1 VGQDKFLNPFNSPS
15 MDLYAEGAR
24 ILTKQGYAMVGRHS
38 AVKLCH
44 WLRKSLLENKPCY
57 KNTFYGIESHRCLQ
71 MTPAVFHC
79 TQKCLYCWRLQS
91 FTLTE
96 MKKEEV
102 DPPKFILE
110 KSIEEQRRLLSG
122 YKGDERVSI
131 EKWREAMEPKH
142 VACSLTGEPTLYP
155 YLSDFFEEC
164 HKRGMTTFLVTNGT
178 NPEAIEKM
186 DTLPTQLYVT
196 VAAPNEEIY
205 RKLNVPLIK
214 DGWRK
219 LNETLELLSSLET
232 RTVIRHTLV
241 KKWNLGYEEEYAK
254 LDERAEPWFIE
265 PKGYMFL
272 GYSRKRMGLENMPTH
287 EDIRKF
293 GEKLAN
299 LTGYNIEDERADSRV
314 LLLGRGKERR
324 IK

>member
-1 VGQDKFLNPFNSPS
+1 MLE
-15 MDLYAEGAR
+15 DLQQ
-24 ILTKQGYAMVGRHS
+24 ILRNQGYAIVGRHS

-71 MTPAVFHC
+71 MSPTAFHC
-79 TQKCLYCWRLQS
+79 TQKCLYCWRFQG

-96 MKKEEV
+96 LKDAD
-102 DPPKFILE
+102 DPAFILE
-110 KSIEEQRRLLSG
+110 KCIEEQRRLLTG
-122 YKGDERVSI
+122 YKGDERVSL
-131 EKWREAMEPKH
+131 EKWKEAMQPKH

-155 YLSDFFEEC
+155 FLSEFFEEC

-186 DTLPTQLYVT
+186 DVLPKQLYVT

-205 RKLNVPLIK
+205 KKLCVPLISK
-214 DGWRK
+214 GWER
-219 LNETLELLSSLET
+219 LNKTLELLSTLDT

-241 KKWNLGYEEEYAK
+241 KNWNLGYEKEYAK
-254 LDERAEPWFIE
+254 LDEKANPWFIE
-265 PKGYMFL
+265 AKGYMFL
-272 GYSRKRMGLENMPTH
+272 GYSRQRMNMANMPTH
-287 EDIRKF
+287 EEIRKF
-293 GEKLAN
+293 AEKLAD
-299 LTGYNIEDERADSRV
+299 LTSYNIEAEREDSRAV
-314 LLLGRGKERR
+314 LLGRGKERR